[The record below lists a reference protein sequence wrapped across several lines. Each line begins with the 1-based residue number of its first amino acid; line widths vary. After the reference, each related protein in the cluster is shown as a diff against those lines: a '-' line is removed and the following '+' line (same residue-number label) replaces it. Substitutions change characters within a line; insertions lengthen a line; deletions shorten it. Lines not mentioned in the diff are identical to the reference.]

1 MAKLERSTM
10 QSGQA
15 SVEYIVLL
23 GMVVVMFVA
32 LQAGINSYKLG
43 DKIKTALFEKF
54 QNAYRYGH
62 PDARASID
70 GQSAFV
76 KQARFSN
83 SPSGND
89 SQNFRIFVNP
99 SKR

>member
-1 MAKLERSTM
+1 MEKLTRDE
-10 QSGQA
+10 SGQG
-15 SVEYIVLL
+15 SIEYIIVLA
-23 GMVVVMFVA
+23 MVVGMFVA
-32 LQAGINSYKLG
+32 LKAGLDSYKLG

-54 QNAYRYGH
+54 QNVYRFGH
-62 PDARASID
+62 PDARSGID
-70 GQSAFV
+70 GKSGFV